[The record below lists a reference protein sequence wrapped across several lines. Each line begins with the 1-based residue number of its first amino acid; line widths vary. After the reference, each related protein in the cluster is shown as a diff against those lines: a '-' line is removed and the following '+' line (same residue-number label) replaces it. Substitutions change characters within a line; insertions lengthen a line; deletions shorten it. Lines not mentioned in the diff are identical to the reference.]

1 MRCGEVVGIPSGDE
15 IPHGGCCIYGV
26 RRLLG
31 ALINAPMQNTGSIRD
46 SPAALRWNLQMRL
59 RSIIGQHMN
68 SEELILVTGA
78 TGFLGVQLVRELLA
92 RQPSARLALLI
103 RDRAGQPGQQRA
115 DLIVPPAE
123 RSRVQ
128 VYSGDVGQ
136 PNCGLDAAA
145 YQRLSAETTR
155 VIHSAAAVRFDHTLE
170 EARRI
175 NVEGTRRTLD
185 FAASMRQLRSIAYVG
200 TAYVAG
206 ERAELV
212 RESELDVGQSYRNTY
227 EQTKAEAEALVRSRL
242 GSLPGVILRPS
253 IIVGDSRTGVTS
265 SFKMMYWPLKIYAR
279 RLWRT
284 VPGYPDAVL
293 DIVPV
298 DFVAASVARLLF
310 NQGALGSTVHLCAGP
325 RGSATIEQIARRA
338 MEYFHAPEPRYVDP
352 KFFFAAIR
360 PLLFLALWG
369 RKRRVLRDGRAYR
382 DYFTMRMQFDT
393 TNAERLLVPA
403 GISPPPVLDYL
414 DRLFHY
420 CVASDWGRKPVVA

>member
-1 MRCGEVVGIPSGDE
+1 
-15 IPHGGCCIYGV
+15 
-26 RRLLG
+26 
-31 ALINAPMQNTGSIRD
+31 
-46 SPAALRWNLQMRL
+46 
-59 RSIIGQHMN
+59 MN

-78 TGFLGVQLVRELLA
+78 TGFLGTQLVRELLD
-92 RQPSARLALLI
+92 RQPDARLALLI
-103 RDRAGQPGQQRA
+103 RDRPDQSGQQRA
-115 DLIVPPAE
+115 DLIVPSAE
-123 RSRVQ
+123 RHRVE
-128 VYSGDVGQ
+128 VHSGDVGQ
-136 PNCGLDAAA
+136 HNCGLDIAR

-155 VIHSAAAVRFDHTLE
+155 VIHSAATVRFDHSLE

-175 NVEGTRRTLD
+175 NVEGTRRVLD
-185 FAASMRQLRSIAYVG
+185 FAAGMRQLRAMAYVG

-206 ERAELV
+206 ERSDLV
-212 RESELDVGQSYRNTY
+212 RENELAVGQSYRNTY

-242 GSLPGVILRPS
+242 GSIPGVILRPS

-298 DFVAASVARLLF
+298 DFVAGSVTRLVF
-310 NQGALGSTVHLCAGP
+310 DEAALGCTVHLCAGP
-325 RGSATIEQIARRA
+325 RGSATIQQVAGRA
-338 MEYFHAPEPRYVDP
+338 AEYFDGAEVHYVDP
-352 KFFFAAIR
+352 KLFFTAIR
-360 PLLFLALWG
+360 PLLFISLWG

-393 TNAERLLVPA
+393 THAERLLEPA
-403 GISPPPVLDYL
+403 GLRPPPVLDYL

-420 CVASDWGRKPVVA
+420 CVASDWGRKPVSAQ

>member
-1 MRCGEVVGIPSGDE
+1 MEDAAFTASVGCARGLKKRAHTE
-15 IPHGGCCIYGV
+15 
-26 RRLLG
+26 R
-31 ALINAPMQNTGSIRD
+31 GSIRD
-46 SPAALRWNLQMRL
+46 SLDVLWGHFGIGL
-59 RSIIGQHMN
+59 RSIIWQHMN

-92 RQPSARLALLI
+92 RQPYARLALLI

-145 YQRLSAETTR
+145 YQLLSAETTR
-155 VIHSAAAVRFDHTLE
+155 VIHSAATVRFDHTLE

-175 NVEGTRRTLD
+175 NVEGTRRMMD
-185 FAASMRQLRSIAYVG
+185 FAAGMCQLRSLAYVG

-227 EQTKAEAEALVRSRL
+227 EQTKAEAEALVRSRM

-253 IIVGDSRTGVTS
+253 IIVGDSRTGATS

-298 DFVAASVARLLF
+298 DFVATSVTRLLF
-310 NQGALGSTVHLCAGP
+310 DEAALGSTVHLCAGP
-325 RGSATIEQIARRA
+325 RGSATIEQIAQRA
-338 MEYFHAPEPRYVDP
+338 MGYFHVPEPRYVDP

-393 TNAERLLVPA
+393 TNAERLLEPA